1 MKRFVDEEDD
11 SFDSSTAS
19 ESESEQSIAG
29 GNDSDGEN
37 PYADGTGS
45 PQSPPPQ
52 RPTTPL
58 FLVCVLEVACMLW
71 GAVVSVADGELIV
84 DFGDDAR
91 SVVTSAT
98 QRTSA
103 TARTEKTTATA
114 STAKTKKKDVIPP
127 SALPFPSPSHSF
139 CSLVSFVFRVD
150 GGLMIG

>member
-1 MKRFVDEEDD
+1 MKRMIHLIRLRRV
-11 SFDSSTAS
+11 
-19 ESESEQSIAG
+19 
-29 GNDSDGEN
+29 NLNLNN
-37 PYADGTGS
+37 PLRAETIQMERIPMLMVLDP

-58 FLVCVLEVACMLW
+58 FLVCVLEVVCMLW

-114 STAKTKKKDVIPP
+114 TTAKTKKKDVIPP